1 MMPKSSERPRL
12 GATWGDLEETGQA
25 PTIGGRSAEEAVRDQ
40 HRKRRLMPS
49 ERRRRRHKV
58 SPTLSTDLV
67 EQLRQICREMG
78 YVDEEGAGVLASP
91 VVERFLRLAVEAYQG
106 GMIERYENE
115 VVTRSQEL
123 RWKAS
128 LQQGNS

>member
-1 MMPKSSERPRL
+1 MTPKSSEEPRFSDV
-12 GATWGDLEETGQA
+12 WGQQA
-25 PTIGGRSAEEAVRDQ
+25 EKGLTPAVSGRSAEEAERDK
-40 HRKRRLMPS
+40 HRRRRLMPS

-128 LQQGNS
+128 LQQSNS